1 VFQLQLAEGSSTALS
16 EALGDVA
23 RTQLSD
29 PDKGL
34 LKLVMLGLTDSE
46 IGRQLY
52 LSPHTVKHRIE
63 RLRHRAQARNRIQ
76 LAAWA
81 AHQDT
86 RRSEDDDPA
95 RTSA

>member
-1 VFQLQLAEGSSTALS
+1 
-16 EALGDVA
+16 
-23 RTQLSD
+23 
-29 PDKGL
+29 
-34 LKLVMLGLTDSE
+34 MLGLTDGE

-63 RLRHRAQARNRIQ
+63 RLRRRAQARNRVQ

-81 AHQDT
+81 AHQHALG
-86 RRSEDDDPA
+86 EDDDPA